1 MKILILNGSPH
12 QNDFTQDLID
22 AFAKGARGIGHEIVE
37 CPVGTMDIKGCLGC
51 QYCQEKGQGKCAQ
64 KDDME
69 QVYPELSSADMI
81 VFVSPV
87 HFSFITAQLFSAIS
101 RFWALV
107 KPTAKKYALIYF
119 AVEPDAYVGI
129 EGHYKRLVATFEA
142 EEMGIKK
149 IIVEDEI
156 PESAFADLEAFGAS
170 IQ

>member
-142 EEMGIKK
+142 EDMGIKK
-149 IIVEDEI
+149 IIVEGEI
-156 PESAFADLEAFGAS
+156 PENAFADMEAFGAS